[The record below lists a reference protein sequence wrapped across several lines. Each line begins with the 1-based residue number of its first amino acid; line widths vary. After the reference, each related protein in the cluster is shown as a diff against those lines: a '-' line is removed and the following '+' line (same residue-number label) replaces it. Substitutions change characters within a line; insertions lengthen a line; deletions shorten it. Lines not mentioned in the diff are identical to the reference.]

1 MIMEFQLIKKKRI
14 ILYLHQRN
22 SLFIMSSIRVL
33 KTFVAVAT
41 EGSFAAA
48 TQQVALTQAAIGLQM
63 RALEDE
69 LKRPLFDRHGK
80 QVRLNEAGRALLP
93 QVRNLV
99 EQYALMRASGSAT
112 ETLAGTLKVGAV
124 VSAVRPLLQ
133 AALALK
139 RQYPALDLHVSAAK
153 SADLVAKI
161 RSGDLDAAVAVQTET
176 QTHAPPSDLVWAAL
190 YAEPMVV
197 LAPRTAPDF
206 LPKEMLQTQPFIRF
220 DRSEHTGQLVERI
233 VHRLRVKPTD
243 LLELNTIETM
253 VDLVRAQFGV
263 AILPQLRGAQW
274 AQDKQLRVL
283 DIPGAL
289 EARRMALVQLRM
301 QPKARLINALAQ
313 ELLTPSPH
321 AG

>member
-1 MIMEFQLIKKKRI
+1 MGFQWLKKKRI
-14 ILYLHQRN
+14 ILYLYQRN
-22 SLFIMSSIRVL
+22 SLITMSSIRIL

-63 RALEDE
+63 RTLEDE
-69 LKRPLFDRHGK
+69 LKRPLFDRQGK
-80 QVRLNEAGRALLP
+80 HVRLNEAGRALLP
-93 QVRNLV
+93 QVRSLV
-99 EQYALMRASGSAT
+99 EQYAQMRASSDAS

-153 SADLVAKI
+153 SADLVAKV
-161 RSGDLDAAVAVQTET
+161 RAGELDAAIAVQTEAQAAT
-176 QTHAPPSDLVWAAL
+176 VDLVWTAL
-190 YAEPMVV
+190 YTEPMVV
-197 LAPRTAPDF
+197 LVPRTAPDF

-233 VHRLRVKPTD
+233 VHRLRAKPSD

-263 AILPQLRGAQW
+263 TILPQLRGAQW

-283 DIPGAL
+283 DIPGAVD
-289 EARRMALVQLRM
+289 ARRMALVQLRM

-321 AG
+321 AGRA